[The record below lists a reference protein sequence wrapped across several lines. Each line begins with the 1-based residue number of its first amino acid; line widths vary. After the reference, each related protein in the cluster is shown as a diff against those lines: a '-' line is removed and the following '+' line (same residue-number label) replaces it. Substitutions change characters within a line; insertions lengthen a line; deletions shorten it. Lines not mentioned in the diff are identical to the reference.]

1 MKSSIKGLFVILAI
15 VMSFALVQGVY
26 ARDMEKVT
34 KDSFTGKVTSV
45 DETNRSI
52 TLDLGT
58 DEDGD
63 GFTDSI
69 TIFGMGPS
77 WYWEDVLKIDY
88 SSLAGILD
96 IAAFKC
102 DNLEVWVGISV
113 CLSSGECKES
123 DLIKLRDVDTL
134 KPLWNPNVKTTD
146 LSDTAAEATGDCCP
160 DCPDGGDCE
169 PILNNYNYLSPG
181 PHRN

>member
-1 MKSSIKGLFVILAI
+1 MKNSIKGLVVILVI
-15 VMSFALVQGVY
+15 VMSFVLVQGVY

-34 KDSFTGKVTSV
+34 KDSFKGEVTSV

-63 GFTDSI
+63 GATDSI

-88 SSLAGILD
+88 SSLTGSLD

-113 CLSSGECKES
+113 CLSPDECNES
-123 DLIKLRDVDTL
+123 DLIKLRDATTL
-134 KPLWNPNVKTTD
+134 QPLWNPNAKTID
-146 LSDTAAEATGDCCP
+146 LFDTAVEATS
-160 DCPDGGDCE
+160 DGE
-169 PILNNYNYLSPG
+169 PNGPKDYEYDYNYSPEYNEPG
-181 PHRN
+181 PHGK

>member
-15 VMSFALVQGVY
+15 VMSFVLVQGVY

-34 KDSFTGKVTSV
+34 KDSFTGEVTSV
-45 DETNRSI
+45 DEANRSI
-52 TLDLGT
+52 TLEGDMNN
-58 DEDGD
+58 DGV
-63 GFTDSI
+63 TDSI

-77 WYWEDVLKIDY
+77 WYWEDVLKIDF

-113 CLSSGECKES
+113 CYLEGDNQGECIE
-123 DLIKLRDVDTL
+123 LRDTTTL
-134 KPLWNPNVKTTD
+134 QPLWNPNAKTTD
-146 LSDTAAEATGDCCP
+146 LFDTAAEATGD
-160 DCPDGGDCE
+160 GGPNYYYHNYDYNWKDEEE
-169 PILNNYNYLSPG
+169 PA
-181 PHRN
+181 PHGKNDF